1 MISDKVFW
9 CGWVFRRKLAIVLAL
24 LSFSVTRTCIAETLI
39 KLLVEL
45 KFACNHHEGL
55 GYLYLSGVLISTA
68 SVTRPL
74 SCTSL
79 CYLLTFFSGM
89 EEQREEV
96 RAAYQELREHYPA
109 LPEQLR
115 DFQVGP

>member
-9 CGWVFRRKLAIVLAL
+9 CGWVFKRKLAIFLAL

-39 KLLVEL
+39 KLLVGL

-79 CYLLTFFSGM
+79 CYLL
-89 EEQREEV
+89 REEV

>member
-39 KLLVEL
+39 KLLVGL

-55 GYLYLSGVLISTA
+55 GYLFLSGVLISTA

-79 CYLLTFFSGM
+79 CYLLTLF
-89 EEQREEV
+89 
-96 RAAYQELREHYPA
+96 
-109 LPEQLR
+109 LR
-115 DFQVGP
+115 DGGAKGGGESCLPRAP

>member
-1 MISDKVFW
+1 MW
-9 CGWVFRRKLAIVLAL
+9 LGFRRKLAIVLAL

-39 KLLVEL
+39 KLLVGL

-55 GYLYLSGVLISTA
+55 GYLFLSGVLISTA

-79 CYLLTFFSGM
+79 CYLLTLFLKGWRSKG
-89 EEQREEV
+89 R
-96 RAAYQELREHYPA
+96 R
-109 LPEQLR
+109 
-115 DFQVGP
+115 